1 MTVLKRKDFLKKI
14 YRPMFKEILLKKSEK
29 ERKEII
35 RKRENKERERGKMEV
50 WDRGIKSMREGKE
63 RNEGGKEKSERFIK
77 RKSLKKY
84 WLKER
89 VKRLI

>member
-50 WDRGIKSMREGKE
+50 
-63 RNEGGKEKSERFIK
+63 
-77 RKSLKKY
+77 
-84 WLKER
+84 
-89 VKRLI
+89 